1 MNLIDFSQI
10 RYGNFLANAMRVERD
25 EISLDEQQ
33 NQCILSQTEQAG
45 ENSTGLN
52 ILKLNRPNHL

>member
-33 NQCILSQTEQAG
+33 NQYSFFKQ
-45 ENSTGLN
+45 
-52 ILKLNRPNHL
+52 